1 MGSLGNVNLRSKGL
15 FFFSLSQ
22 LSPPVKHFL
31 GVLTVEVFHQCHDGE
46 RLNAMTRD
54 DKGI

>member
-15 FFFSLSQ
+15 FFFFLSH

-46 RLNAMTRD
+46 RLNAITRD